1 MGKMGAGALIVCGNH
16 VLLQQRAP
24 EEHEPLS
31 WCIFGGMA
39 DKGEATYDA
48 MVREVRE
55 ESGIDLTGHPV
66 RFIDTFHDERDDFR
80 FHTFVVDV
88 PEMVTPTLSAESV
101 GASWFELGPT
111 RERLWENLPEPL
123 QTGFKLFT
131 EKQFVAR
138 SMIPTPDKP
147 GDDLVEV
154 PAHLDVEQAAQFI
167 RDEMIKRGYDP
178 DRAYLAEVGH
188 LPMTDESPLTV
199 KMTFQYD

>member
-39 DKGEATYDA
+39 EKGEATYDA

-55 ESGIDLTGHPV
+55 ESGIDLTGFPV
-66 RFIDTFHDERDDFR
+66 RFIDTFHDEQDDFR

-123 QTGFKLFT
+123 QSGFWLFT
-131 EKQFVAR
+131 RKAFVAR

-147 GDDLVEV
+147 GDELVEV
-154 PAHLDVEQAAQFI
+154 PSYLDVEQSAQFI
-167 RDEMIKRGYDP
+167 RDEMVKRGLDP
-178 DRAYLAEVGH
+178 DRAYLAEVSH
-188 LPMTDESPLTV
+188 LPLVGESPLTV
-199 KMTFQYD
+199 KMTFSYD